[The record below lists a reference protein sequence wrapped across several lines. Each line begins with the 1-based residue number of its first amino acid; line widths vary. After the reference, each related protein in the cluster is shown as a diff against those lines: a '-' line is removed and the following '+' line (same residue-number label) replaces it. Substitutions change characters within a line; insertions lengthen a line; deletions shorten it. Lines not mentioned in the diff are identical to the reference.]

1 MKIKYKARKTSE
13 IRLQIAQK
21 KKKKEKQKLRTE
33 TENEQNNRKFSN
45 ELRPKIDY
53 ISTIENRK
61 RKKSFEC
68 QLNKRN

>member
-1 MKIKYKARKTSE
+1 MKIKYKTRKASE

-21 KKKKEKQKLRTE
+21 KKGKQKRG
-33 TENEQNNRKFSN
+33 KFPN

-53 ISTIENRK
+53 ISTIENHK

-68 QLNKRN
+68 QLNKRKSPKSTIKTQ